1 MQDCSMNSP
10 CINFL
15 FLLAQQLWINRG
27 LGEECPVISKAQ
39 KEERKARMAPSLHR
53 ISGRLAPTRRSR
65 GQQLGTQTAGFR
77 NEALHTHHPLAH
89 FINVVHHQRPVD
101 LVRFVPVRIAQLLK
115 KDGGKGR
122 GVSIRSFRPKAHHK
136 STPQPYHSP
145 HHLFFSSKVKN
156 DSPWASPLIL
166 RLTGRESLPLLHIS
180 SKTFSRLSTS
190 SHTCFCTNRNHVRT
204 RRSYTA
210 HGFSFRH

>member
-1 MQDCSMNSP
+1 M
-10 CINFL
+10 
-15 FLLAQQLWINRG
+15 
-27 LGEECPVISKAQ
+27 ECPVISKAQ
-39 KEERKARMAPSLHR
+39 EEKRKAHMAPSLHR

-101 LVRFVPVRIAQLLK
+101 LVRFVPVLIAQLLK
-115 KDGGKGR
+115 KDGDK
-122 GVSIRSFRPKAHHK
+122 KAEECRFADHK
-136 STPQPYHSP
+136 STPQPYHSS
-145 HHLFFSSKVKN
+145 HQFFFSSKMTN

-204 RRSYTA
+204 RRSNTA
-210 HGFSFRH
+210 HGFRFRQ